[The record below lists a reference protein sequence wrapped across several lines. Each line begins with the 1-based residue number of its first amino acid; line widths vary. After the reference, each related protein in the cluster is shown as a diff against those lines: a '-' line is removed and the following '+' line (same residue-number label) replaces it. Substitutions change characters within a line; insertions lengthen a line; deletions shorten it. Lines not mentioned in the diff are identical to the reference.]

1 MQGDSYG
8 CASDI
13 PAGSQSSICTAAMKA
28 MAKFHYFFWVTGGQK
43 KHDGLSRDFWYKQ
56 VSKIDNTNTLYIY
69 TA

>member
-13 PAGSQSSICTAAMKA
+13 PAGAQSSICTAAMKA
-28 MAKFHYFFWVTGGQK
+28 MAKVHRHFWVAAGQK

-56 VSKIDNTNTLYIY
+56 VS
-69 TA
+69 